1 MAHFA
6 KIGLNNYVLQVNVVN
21 DKDCLD
27 SWGNHSEQVGIDFQF
42 KITGYPFWKQCS
54 YNTREGK
61 HYTNNH
67 TQLSE
72 DQSKAFRK
80 NYPLIGWKWDEERDA
95 FVQPQQYSSWTFNEE
110 TCVYDP
116 PVPRPE
122 EAPGNGLTWMWSE
135 ENLRWEEYGEQQ
147 FLNLNNYYYI
157 FQNSISKEFCDKVI
171 TLGESQITD
180 LGTVEDKDE
189 NKDVTIKSIR
199 DSNVA
204 WLEDKFIYD
213 ELAPYIRTANKEAG
227 WNFQY
232 DYFQS
237 CQFTIYKENQ
247 FYDWHCDAYKNPYMS
262 PNENYNG
269 KIRKLSCTLLL
280 NSPKDFEGGEF
291 QMDYRNALTGSQ
303 IVTVDKLNN
312 IGSLVVFPS
321 HVWHRVKPVL
331 KGVRYSLVIWIL
343 GYPFK

>member
-6 KIGLNNYVLQVNVVN
+6 KIGLNNYVLEINVVN

-135 ENLRWEEYGEQQ
+135 ENLRWEEYGEQ
-147 FLNLNNYYYI
+147 
-157 FQNSISKEFCDKVI
+157 
-171 TLGESQITD
+171 
-180 LGTVEDKDE
+180 
-189 NKDVTIKSIR
+189 
-199 DSNVA
+199 
-204 WLEDKFIYD
+204 
-213 ELAPYIRTANKEAG
+213 
-227 WNFQY
+227 
-232 DYFQS
+232 
-237 CQFTIYKENQ
+237 
-247 FYDWHCDAYKNPYMS
+247 
-262 PNENYNG
+262 
-269 KIRKLSCTLLL
+269 
-280 NSPKDFEGGEF
+280 
-291 QMDYRNALTGSQ
+291 
-303 IVTVDKLNN
+303 
-312 IGSLVVFPS
+312 
-321 HVWHRVKPVL
+321 
-331 KGVRYSLVIWIL
+331 
-343 GYPFK
+343 